1 MISGFTRVLPL
12 IGHPVAQVK
21 TPAAFN
27 AHFAR
32 ATIDAVI
39 FPLDLAP
46 EGTTAFFDNLR
57 HWHNCD
63 GCSVTV
69 PHKQAAFAQVDR
81 HTQRALMAGAVNIIR
96 READGSLY
104 GDMTDG
110 AAMVAA
116 LESHGFEAPGSHSLV
131 VGAGGGAGAAI
142 VLALCEAGVG
152 RITLLENDGAR
163 LAFLTE
169 RLSERFPGVTVETA
183 LGATEGIDLIL
194 NASPLGMSADD
205 TLPIDPA
212 NFSDAAFAA
221 DAVTE
226 PEQTNFLRRAAAQGM
241 SCVSGL
247 EMIARQL
254 PLQMAHLGLPNRN
267 LS

>member
-1 MISGFTRVLPL
+1 MLPL

-32 ATIDAVI
+32 AGIDTVI

-46 EGTTAFFDNLR
+46 EGTAMFFDNLR
-57 HWHNCD
+57 LWHNCV

-69 PHKQAAFAQVDR
+69 PHKQAAFGQVDR

-96 READGSLY
+96 REANGSLY

-116 LESHGFEAPGSHSLV
+116 LESCGFSAQGCHSLV

-142 VLALCEAGVG
+142 VLALCEAGG
-152 RITLLENDGAR
+152 DRITLLENDQAR
-163 LAFLTE
+163 LAALSAK
-169 RLSERFPGVTVETA
+169 LSEHFPGVAIETT
-183 LGATEGIDLIL
+183 LGDPGEINLIL
-194 NASPLGMSADD
+194 NASPLGMVAGDPFPVDPTLFSSAV
-205 TLPIDPA
+205 
-212 NFSDAAFAA
+212 FAA
-221 DAVTE
+221 DVVTE
-226 PEQTNFLRRAAAQGM
+226 PAQTNFLRRAAELGM
-241 SCVSGL
+241 TCVSGS

-254 PLQMAHLGLPNRN
+254 PLQMAHLDLPHRS
-267 LS
+267 LP